1 MNVMK
6 YAVGSLIV
14 LLFCVGCSKKPEP
27 PVLRIFCCE
36 VHWNVMKEEAAW
48 FASVYGVS
56 VRQTPIYVPDKEE
69 PPPKEPE
76 TDSKRRS
83 PAPWRTKP
91 TERRTVTPG
100 RIVLN
105 GRISE
110 LIAAIADRTRYGDMY
125 LTDSSKQAEM
135 LHEGAAVAREYPFCV
150 LTLTLLVAK
159 DHPLPIDSVQ
169 SLLDADRRLG
179 IVDPALDGMGETAFR
194 VISKYLRVPDEG
206 RPDERITLFDKH
218 DKLLTALK
226 NREVDAVLVWESLA
240 PETVEFAEVIELPA
254 TEQQAVRRPL
264 LALSMADNQDYGKR
278 FADFLISPKGREI
291 LRKHGFTPSN

>member
-1 MNVMK
+1 
-6 YAVGSLIV
+6 
-14 LLFCVGCSKKPEP
+14 
-27 PVLRIFCCE
+27 
-36 VHWNVMKEEAAW
+36 MKEEAAW
-48 FASVYGVS
+48 FASVYGVR
-56 VRQTPIYVPDKEE
+56 VRLLPIFIPDKEE
-69 PPPKEPE
+69 PLLKEPE
-76 TDSKRRS
+76 TEPKRRS
-83 PAPWRTKP
+83 PAPWRTRP
-91 TERRTVTPG
+91 TERRTIAPG

-105 GRISE
+105 SRISE

-150 LTLTLLVAK
+150 LTLTLLIAK
-159 DHPLPIDSVQ
+159 DHPLQIDSVQ

-179 IVDPALDGMGETAFR
+179 IVDPTLDGMGETAFR
-194 VISKYLRVPDEG
+194 VISKYLRVTDEG

-226 NREVDAVLVWESLA
+226 NREVDAALVWEPLA
-240 PETVEFAEVIELPA
+240 MGISEFAEVLELPVP
-254 TEQQAVRRPL
+254 EQQAIRQPL

-291 LRKHGFTPSN
+291 LRKHGFSASN